1 MVSIEL
7 VPEMEP
13 FFMAQQHLGLT
24 DDFVLVL
31 PKMGIFW
38 SVATGWNSSYP
49 CVYIYIIFCY
59 ILCYIYIY
67 IFIYYIYL
75 YYIYIYIFILYIY
88 IYIFI
93 YYIYTHPLTPIAL
106 FFSHF
111 STNCGWNSMISHRK
125 MLSTHQVIPT
135 QTPEVLQVLRVKA
148 R

>member
-13 FFMAQQHLGLT
+13 FFMAQQHLGLA

-49 CVYIYIIFCY
+49 CVYIYNILLYIMLCILYMLYII
-59 ILCYIYIY
+59 ILCYIYYY

-75 YYIYIYIFILYIY
+75 YI
-88 IYIFI
+88 
-93 YYIYTHPLTPIAL
+93 IYTHPLTPIAL
-106 FFSHF
+106 FFSHV
-111 STNCGWNSMISHRK
+111 STNCGWNSMIRHRK

>member
-13 FFMAQQHLGLT
+13 FFMAQQHLGLA

-67 IFIYYIYL
+67 ILYIFIL
-75 YYIYIYIFILYIY
+75 YIYIFILYIY
-88 IYIFI
+88 IYLYII
-93 YYIYTHPLTPIAL
+93 YIYTPID
-106 FFSHF
+106 
-111 STNCGWNSMISHRK
+111 THR
-125 MLSTHQVIPT
+125 LIF
-135 QTPEVLQVLRVKA
+135 LA
-148 R
+148 F

>member
-13 FFMAQQHLGLT
+13 FFMAQQHLGLA

-59 ILCYIYIY
+59 ILCYVYYICYILLYYVIYIIIYLYIIYIY
-67 IFIYYIYL
+67 IL
-75 YYIYIYIFILYIY
+75 
-88 IYIFI
+88 YIFI
-93 YYIYTHPLTPIAL
+93 YYIYTPID
-106 FFSHF
+106 
-111 STNCGWNSMISHRK
+111 THR
-125 MLSTHQVIPT
+125 LIF
-135 QTPEVLQVLRVKA
+135 LA
-148 R
+148 C

>member
-13 FFMAQQHLGLT
+13 FFMAQQHLGLA

-49 CVYIYIIFCY
+49 CVYIYNILLYIMLYIYLYIIY
-59 ILCYIYIY
+59 IFIIYIYIY
-67 IFIYYIYL
+67 I
-75 YYIYIYIFILYIY
+75 